1 MNLESKVPSVQ
12 ELEDHFR
19 AQAKWKGPPPG
30 YWIVDQKGKG
40 EHVEPKIEL
49 VSPIA
54 QELKR
59 AESQVK
65 QMKRKGQPMPNE
77 PIVVKLK
84 AQKLSREARP
94 STKNNRKSKKK
105 PWEKYK

>member
-40 EHVEPKIEL
+40 EKVEPKIEL

-65 QMKRKGQPMPNE
+65 QMKRKGQPISHE
-77 PIVVKLK
+77 P
-84 AQKLSREARP
+84 QKLSRKARL

>member
-1 MNLESKVPSVQ
+1 MERTPSW
-12 ELEDHFR
+12 LLDR
-19 AQAKWKGPPPG
+19 GPERER
-30 YWIVDQKGKG
+30 GK
-40 EHVEPKIEL
+40 VEPKIEL

-65 QMKRKGQPMPNE
+65 QMKRKGQPISHE
-77 PIVVKLK
+77 P
-84 AQKLSREARP
+84 QKLSRKARL

>member
-40 EHVEPKIEL
+40 ENVEPKIEL
-49 VSPIA
+49 
-54 QELKR
+54 
-59 AESQVK
+59 VK

>member
-40 EHVEPKIEL
+40 EKVEPKIEL
-49 VSPIA
+49 VSHRSRI
-54 QELKR
+54 EKSGIT
-59 AESQVK
+59 SQANEE
-65 QMKRKGQPMPNE
+65 KG
-77 PIVVKLK
+77 
-84 AQKLSREARP
+84 
-94 STKNNRKSKKK
+94 STHA
-105 PWEKYK
+105 P

>member
-1 MNLESKVPSVQ
+1 M
-12 ELEDHFR
+12 
-19 AQAKWKGPPPG
+19 
-30 YWIVDQKGKG
+30 DQKGKG
-40 EHVEPKIEL
+40 EKVEPKIEL

-59 AESQVK
+59 AELQVK
-65 QMKRKGQPMPNE
+65 QMKRKGQPMPHE

-94 STKNNRKSKKK
+94 STNNNRNLKKK
-105 PWEKYK
+105 TWEKYK

>member
-19 AQAKWKGPPPG
+19 AQAKWKGLPPG

-40 EHVEPKIEL
+40 EKIEL

-65 QMKRKGQPMPNE
+65 QMKRKGQPMPHE

-105 PWEKYK
+105 TMGKV

>member
-1 MNLESKVPSVQ
+1 MNLESKVHTVQ

-19 AQAKWKGPPPG
+19 AQAKWKGPHPG

-40 EHVEPKIEL
+40 GKVEPKIEL

-65 QMKRKGQPMPNE
+65 QMKRKGQPMPHE

-84 AQKLSREARP
+84 AQKLSHKASI
-94 STKNNRKSKKK
+94 STKNNRKIK
-105 PWEKYK
+105 EKTMGKV

>member
-40 EHVEPKIEL
+40 EKVELKIEL

-65 QMKRKGQPMPNE
+65 QMKRKGQPMPHE
-77 PIVVKLK
+77 PIVVT
-84 AQKLSREARP
+84 RGC
-94 STKNNRKSKKK
+94 
-105 PWEKYK
+105 

>member
-1 MNLESKVPSVQ
+1 MERTPSW
-12 ELEDHFR
+12 LLDR
-19 AQAKWKGPPPG
+19 GPERER
-30 YWIVDQKGKG
+30 GK
-40 EHVEPKIEL
+40 VEPKIEL